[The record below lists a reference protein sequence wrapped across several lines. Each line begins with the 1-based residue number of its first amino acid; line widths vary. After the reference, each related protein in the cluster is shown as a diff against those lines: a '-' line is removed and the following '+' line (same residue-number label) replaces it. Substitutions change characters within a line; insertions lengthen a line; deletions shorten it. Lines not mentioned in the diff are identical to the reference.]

1 MVCKPGGKGNE
12 VLRFPWE
19 QKETSSVT
27 VDFFHNYLL
36 LPLKPKCVIL
46 SPIAGGGRGGR
57 ELESKLRYIYMV
69 VIRSYIRMKQNAN
82 AKYFFVPMRSELGL
96 DYSEGGIKF
105 PQT

>member
-1 MVCKPGGKGNE
+1 MINHILDVVCKPGGKGNE

-46 SPIAGGGRGGR
+46 SPIPGGGKRGER
-57 ELESKLRYIYMV
+57 IRVKIKIYLYGSYK
-69 VIRSYIRMKQNAN
+69 VIHQNE
-82 AKYFFVPMRSELGL
+82 AKC
-96 DYSEGGIKF
+96 
-105 PQT
+105 